1 MSMRY
6 LIPFISWLFMVLA
19 LHAAPTA
26 SSPEGKNNQENNESE
41 SESVA
46 GQIAD
51 VNQTDVNY
59 RYVSPSPGR
68 FPIIAHGARP
78 SMKDANGKEVPYTM
92 TQKDFDNLK
101 DCGFNVFHLSARD
114 DTLFNI
120 LGRLKNVEGL
130 SVIYKTDD
138 FKRGDSHTKGYIKG
152 LYARMKKRNMPLSLI
167 GGWFLKDEPK
177 YIEINEYS
185 QYYKTLAEADS
196 TRMPIINLIGSPEP
210 DYMGKDTIKIN
221 ESGED
226 KIVTRSYEK
235 FIDIIQDKFK
245 PAVWSY
251 DLYPIEL
258 RQDGSINIKYNGF
271 YEDLV
276 FFSYLAKKTKR
287 PFWAYCQSM
296 SLINQK
302 SFTHLLPPTEEYLR
316 FEAINALAFGA
327 QGIVYW
333 TYAPRANTDTET
345 YLSALIDAN
354 GNPNKYWQYAR
365 TVNQEIR
372 RYESVFLNA
381 DLQSYYFYGK
391 SYYGNTTYL
400 KYPSSSDPVQIESY
414 SGIGLLVTYLKNNGK
429 DYVIVVSQDPLNSQ
443 NVRVKLNET
452 DYVITPIR
460 TRPNQTGG
468 TLGQSYRM
476 FAPGQYEIY
485 RYEKKKKKT
494 SESADVAASE

>member
-19 LHAAPTA
+19 LHAAPPT
-26 SSPEGKNNQENNESE
+26 SFPEGNNNQENNESE
-41 SESVA
+41 QVA
-46 GQIAD
+46 DQIGYA
-51 VNQTDVNY
+51 NKTDDNY

-92 TQKDFDNLK
+92 NQKDFDNLIN
-101 DCGFNVFHLSARD
+101 CGFNLFYLSARD

-152 LYARMKKRNMPLSLI
+152 LYARMKNRNMPLSLI

-177 YIEINEYS
+177 YIEVNEYS

-196 TRMPIINLIGSPEP
+196 TRMPIINLVGGAIQKNVGTIVVKNNKTNE
-210 DYMGKDTIKIN
+210 YDTI
-221 ESGED
+221 
-226 KIVTRSYEK
+226 TRPYEQ
-235 FIDIIQDKFK
+235 FLDIIQDKFK

-271 YEDLV
+271 YEDLIL
-276 FFSYLAKKTKR
+276 FSYISKNTKR

-296 SLINQK
+296 SLINGG
-302 SFTHLLPPTEEYLR
+302 THLPPPTEEYLR

-333 TYAPRANTDTET
+333 TYAPREDTNTET

-365 TVNQEIR
+365 TVNQKIR

-460 TRPNQTGG
+460 TRPSQ
-468 TLGQSYRM
+468 
-476 FAPGQYEIY
+476 A
-485 RYEKKKKKT
+485 
-494 SESADVAASE
+494 

>member
-1 MSMRY
+1 MRY
-6 LIPFISWLFMVLA
+6 LIPFISWLFMVFS
-19 LHAAPTA
+19 LHAAPKA
-26 SSPEGKNNQENNESE
+26 SFHEGNNDQENNG

-46 GQIAD
+46 GQIGYANQAD
-51 VNQTDVNY
+51 VNY
-59 RYVSPSPGR
+59 KYISPSPGR
-68 FPIIAHGARP
+68 LPIIAHGARP

-92 TQKDFDNLK
+92 NQKDFDNLK

-120 LGRLKNVEGL
+120 LGRLKDVEGL
-130 SVIYKTDD
+130 SILYYTDD
-138 FKRGDSHTKGYIKG
+138 FKRGDAHTKGYIQG

-185 QYYKTLAEADS
+185 QYYKTLAEGNP
-196 TRMPIINLIGSPEP
+196 TRMPIINLIGSAMQDNVGTIP
-210 DYMGKDTIKIN
+210 GKDGKPI
-221 ESGED
+221 
-226 KIVTRSYEK
+226 TRPYDQ
-235 FIDIIQDKFK
+235 FIDIIQDEFK

-258 RQDGSINIKYNGF
+258 KKDGSINVKYNGF
-271 YEDLV
+271 YEDLI
-276 FFSYLAKKTKR
+276 FFSYISKKTKR

-296 SLINQK
+296 SLINHK
-302 SFTHLLPPTEEYLR
+302 SFIHLPPPTEEYLR

-381 DLQSYYFYGK
+381 DLQSYYFYGT

-400 KYPSSSDPVQIESY
+400 KYPSSSDPVQIESF
-414 SGIGLLVTYLKNNGK
+414 SGRGLLVTYIKNNGK

-468 TLGQSYRM
+468 TLGQPCRV
-476 FAPGQYEIY
+476 FAPSQYEIY
-485 RYEKKKKKT
+485 RFEKKPKKI
-494 SESADVAASE
+494 SDSSDVVASE

>member
-1 MSMRY
+1 MRY
-6 LIPFISWLFMVLA
+6 LIPFISWLFMVLS

-26 SSPEGKNNQENNESE
+26 SSPEGKSNQEEDE
-41 SESVA
+41 SESVV
-46 GQIAD
+46 GQMAN

-59 RYVSPSPGR
+59 KYVSPSPGR
-68 FPIIAHGARP
+68 LPIIAHGTLP
-78 SMKDANGKEVPYTM
+78 SMNDASGKRVPYTM
-92 TQKDFDNLK
+92 NQKDFDNLIN
-101 DCGFNVFHLSARD
+101 CGFNLFYLSARD

-152 LYARMKKRNMPLSLI
+152 LYARMKNRNMPLSLI
-167 GGWFLKDEPK
+167 GGWFLEDEPK
-177 YIEINEYS
+177 YIEVNEYS

-196 TRMPIINLIGSPEP
+196 TRMPIINLIGAAIQDNVGTIP
-210 DYMGKDTIKIN
+210 GKDGQPI
-221 ESGED
+221 
-226 KIVTRSYEK
+226 TRPYDQ

-302 SFTHLLPPTEEYLR
+302 SFTHLPPPTEEYLR

-381 DLQSYYFYGK
+381 DFQSYYFYGT
-391 SYYGNTTYL
+391 SYYGNPTYL
-400 KYPSSSDPVQIESY
+400 KYPSSSDPVQIESV

-443 NVRVKLNET
+443 NVRIKLNET

-476 FAPGQYEIY
+476 FAPSQYEIY